1 MATTASNRGRD
12 GSIADPAVAD
22 GQAAGPTAAGDD
34 AEPQAADDTA
44 TQDAPEQEAPGE
56 EMLAGSDSAPAPVE
70 QAEPASGRRGR
81 SSPRR
86 GLVMLALSALGV
98 VFGDIGTSPLYALK
112 TVFTID
118 SGVVRATPGDVY
130 GVVSLMFWS
139 ITIIVSIK
147 YLGVLMRADNDG
159 EGGVMAL
166 AALAQRLY
174 KHAGRQSNGLIVV
187 GIVGVALFYGDSI
200 ITPAVS
206 VLSAVEGVQVAAPA
220 ISHLIVPISAVILTI
235 LFAVQRFGTG
245 KVGNL
250 FGPVMVL
257 WFAVL
262 AVAGVAEVVRHPSVL
277 QGLSPTW
284 AVSFV
289 FAHPFIAFVAMGAV
303 VLVITGAEALYADM
317 GHFGRSPIRRA
328 WFFLVFPALTL
339 NYLGQAALVLR
350 QPSAKSNPFFLLFPD
365 WAEIPIVVLATVATV
380 IASQA
385 VISGAF
391 SLSRQAVQLGLL
403 PPLTIRQ
410 TSKQESGQIYLP
422 VVNGLLF
429 LGVLA
434 VMLTFG
440 SSARLATAYGVS
452 VTGALVV
459 DTLLMLMVA
468 PLLWHWRPWKIVL
481 AAIAFGGLELTFL
494 AGNLSKV
501 AHGGW
506 VPLLIAVAVLTV
518 MTTWRRGRQ
527 IVSTDRVEKEG
538 SLAEFVEDIRRENV
552 QRVPGIAIFPHP
564 NAETTPLALRA
575 NVEHNHVLHERVI
588 IVSVSVLRIPYVP
601 LERAFA
607 YDDLGYSDDGID
619 HLTIRFGFSEA
630 PDVPDAIRAATRAGV
645 IDIPED
651 QLEQA
656 SYFISRGAIRTSRTP
671 RMARW
676 RRSLFIGLAHN
687 AADPA
692 ARFRLP
698 STRTVTMGSDVEL

>member
-1 MATTASNRGRD
+1 MTQHVESEGAPPEAPQPAPARPDAHAGGSRG
-12 GSIADPAVAD
+12 
-22 GQAAGPTAAGDD
+22 TAA
-34 AEPQAADDTA
+34 
-44 TQDAPEQEAPGE
+44 
-56 EMLAGSDSAPAPVE
+56 
-70 QAEPASGRRGR
+70 
-81 SSPRR
+81 
-86 GLVMLALSALGV
+86 LALAALGV

-118 SGVVRATPGDVY
+118 NGVVRATESDVY

-147 YLGVLMRADNDG
+147 YLGLLMRADNEG

-174 KHAGRQSNGLIVV
+174 GGRMGKTGLLLVIGV
-187 GIVGVALFYGDSI
+187 VGVALFYGDSI

-206 VLSAVEGVQVAAPA
+206 VLSAVEGVEVAAPA
-220 ISHLIVPISAVILTI
+220 VSHLIVPIAAVILAG
-235 LFAVQRFGTG
+235 LFMVQRYGTS

-257 WFAVL
+257 WFLVL
-262 AVAGVAEVVRHPSVL
+262 AVAGAVTVVQFPAVL
-277 QGLSPTW
+277 QGLLPTY
-284 AVSFV
+284 AIA
-289 FAHPFIAFVAMGAV
+289 FAISRPFIAFVAMGAV

-339 NYLGQAALVLR
+339 NYLGQAALILHD
-350 QPSAKSNPFFLLFPD
+350 PGAKANPFFLLFPD
-365 WAEIPIVVLATVATV
+365 WARLPVVILATAATV

-403 PPLTIRQ
+403 PPLTVRQ
-410 TSKQESGQIYLP
+410 TSEHEGGQIYLP

-434 VMLTFG
+434 VMLAFG
-440 SSARLATAYGVS
+440 SSGRLATAYGVS

-459 DTLLMLMVA
+459 DTLLMLLVA
-468 PLLWHWRPWKIVL
+468 PLLWHWGPWKIAL
-481 AAIAFGGLELTFL
+481 AAVAFGGLELTFL

-501 AHGGW
+501 LHGGW
-506 VPLLIAVAVLTV
+506 VPLVIAAAVITV

-527 IVSTDRVEKEG
+527 LVSEDRKEKEG
-538 SLAEFVEDIRRENV
+538 SLAEFIEEAQVNKV
-552 QRVPGIAIFPHP
+552 PRVPGVAVFPHP
-564 NAETTPLALRA
+564 NKDTTPLALRA
-575 NVEHNHVLHERVI
+575 NLDHNGILHERVI
-588 IVSVSVLRIPYVP
+588 IVSVQILRVPYVP
-601 LERAFA
+601 SSEAFT
-607 YDDLGYSDDGID
+607 YDDLGYADDGIE
-619 HLTIRFGFSEA
+619 HLTLRFGFSEA
-630 PDVPDAIRAATRAGV
+630 PDLPEALRAARAAGV
-645 IDIPED
+645 LDV
-651 QLEQA
+651 EQADLDRA
-656 SYFISRGAIRTSRTP
+656 SYFISRGAIRESRS
-671 RMARW
+671 RKMARW
-676 RRSLFIGLAHN
+676 RRGLFVTIAHN

-698 STRTVTMGSDVEL
+698 SLRTVTMGTDVEI